1 MPRAKSTVYASKAVI
16 HTIKASS
23 RASVK
28 VRDNYFTVEYEEE
41 RIIPEIEGVDLDKER
56 KLLWDTV
63 NDECDRQ
70 IELIYKLSKKGS

>member
-1 MPRAKSTVYASKAVI
+1 MPRAKSTVYVSKAVT

-41 RIIPEIEGVDLDKER
+41 RIIPEIEGIDLNKER
-56 KLLWDTV
+56 ELLWDKV
-63 NDECDRQ
+63 NDECDKQ
-70 IELIYKLSKKGS
+70 VDLIYKLSKKGS